1 MTDAVEAVGQDVE
14 QEAPDELVRGKPHD
28 AFSPG
33 AAIVLVGERHLVVV
47 DGDEP
52 RIGDRGAMRVAGE
65 IGQYALGPAERRLGV
80 DDEGAIAKR
89 AHAPGEGVGVCERSE
104 IAEEAEF
111 AALECRRQA
120 SRNNRRKVF
129 DSAWTDKRKFGLQ
142 GIQRRP
148 SRATPPPGTRQWT
161 WG

>member
-1 MTDAVEAVGQDVE
+1 MTDAVEAVGQDVQ
-14 QEAPDELVRGKPHD
+14 QEPPDELVRGKPHD

-120 SRNNRRKVF
+120 VEEQP
-129 DSAWTDKRKFGLQ
+129 AEGLRQ
-142 GIQRRP
+142 RVDGQEEVRLAGIQRRP